1 MKAIINP
8 ALAQMAMNVDQLH
21 EDPANARKHPKKNIE
36 ALKHSLATFGMQ
48 KPLVVLAD
56 GTVIAGNGQL
66 RAAKALGWE
75 QVPVVV
81 FQDRAKA
88 KAYAIAD
95 NRTAELAEWDDDIL
109 ADTLAELGPLDGMG
123 FENDELVS
131 LGVLEPALLPLDEAP
146 ERPKTPTLKTGQLFA
161 LGRHRLLC
169 GDSTRAESCAKLMN
183 GEQAKL
189 IFTDPPYGV
198 AYGSK
203 TIGAGNP
210 EHKAIANDSDID
222 TAASVLQAA
231 LTNALN
237 MTTQDCSIYVTG
249 PTGDGLA
256 PLLRAVD
263 NAGWQHKH
271 LLVWVKNSIV
281 LGRADYYYKHEGI
294 YYGWRKDGTHK
305 FYGENQN
312 TVWEFDRP
320 SVSKL
325 HPTMKPIEL
334 IVKAI
339 GNSSQP
345 QDIVLDLF
353 LGSGS
358 TLMACEATGRVCYG
372 MELDPGYCEVIIKR
386 WEEHTGLKA
395 KPISD

>member
-1 MKAIINP
+1 
-8 ALAQMAMNVDQLH
+8 MAMNVDQLR

-36 ALKHSLATFGMQ
+36 ALKHSLGTFGMQ

-81 FQDRAKA
+81 FQDLAKA

-131 LGVLEPALLPLDEAP
+131 LGVLEPPLLPLDEAP
-146 ERPKTPTLKTGQLFA
+146 EPPKTPTLKTGQLFA

-210 EHKAIANDSDID
+210 DHSRR
-222 TAASVLQAA
+222 S
-231 LTNALN
+231 
-237 MTTQDCSIYVTG
+237 
-249 PTGDGLA
+249 
-256 PLLRAVD
+256 
-263 NAGWQHKH
+263 
-271 LLVWVKNSIV
+271 
-281 LGRADYYYKHEGI
+281 
-294 YYGWRKDGTHK
+294 
-305 FYGENQN
+305 
-312 TVWEFDRP
+312 
-320 SVSKL
+320 
-325 HPTMKPIEL
+325 
-334 IVKAI
+334 
-339 GNSSQP
+339 
-345 QDIVLDLF
+345 
-353 LGSGS
+353 
-358 TLMACEATGRVCYG
+358 
-372 MELDPGYCEVIIKR
+372 
-386 WEEHTGLKA
+386 
-395 KPISD
+395 